1 MLKEHIPGEVMYNN
15 EDSKRSNFIVQG
27 GFLAITGI
35 ISRIIGLVYRIP
47 LQKKIGDSGMG
58 YYSAAFQ
65 IYSIMLI
72 ISSYSLPT
80 AVSKLVAM
88 RVAKGQ
94 YRNAKKIFHG
104 ALLFACITGGASCLI
119 VLFGADAMASN
130 IMNLPKSAIALRIL
144 APTLLI
150 VAVMGVIRGYF
161 QGLGTMMPTA
171 FSQLFEQII
180 NAVVSVVAA
189 IYLFEYG
196 SKVSRLLHDD
206 TYSAAYGA
214 AGGTLGTGAG
224 ALAGVMMLG
233 AMFFIHNR
241 TMKVN
246 VSNDATQ
253 KNDGFPK
260 IFRLLILT
268 ILPVILSSTIYN
280 ISDVIDQ
287 GIFGSVMAKK
297 GMSEHDIASYW
308 GIFST
313 KYKVIINVPV
323 ALANA
328 LCSSIMPSLTACV
341 EQGKHKLAKHKVRLG
356 MRFVMII
363 AFPCAM
369 GLSVLGKPIL
379 SMLFSGEIEIPA
391 MLLRVGSVTVILY
404 SMSTLSNG
412 VLQGINKMNV
422 PVRNA
427 AIALLIHV
435 GVLYLCVGVLDL
447 KLYGVVIAVIV
458 FALIICVLNWI
469 NIGRYLTYRQEIRKT
484 FVIPFAASSIMGI
497 VIGLMYLLIGK
508 YAGETIGTLLSI
520 VIGACVYFVALLKL
534 HGVNE
539 NEIRSFPGGDL
550 LAKIAI
556 VLHLL

>member
-1 MLKEHIPGEVMYNN
+1 MYNN
-15 EDSKRSNFIVQG
+15 EGKRSNFIVQG
-27 GFLAITGI
+27 GILAITGV

-65 IYSIMLI
+65 IYTIMLI

-88 RVAKGQ
+88 RIAKGQ
-94 YRNAKKIFHG
+94 YRNARKILHG
-104 ALLFACITGGASCLI
+104 AMLFALITGGAACLI
-119 VLFGADAMASN
+119 VLAGADVMASN

-171 FSQLFEQII
+171 FSQLFEQVV
-180 NAVVSVVAA
+180 NAVISVIAA

-196 SKVSRLLHDD
+196 TMVSALLKDSA
-206 TYSAAYGA
+206 YSAAYGA
-214 AGGTLGTGAG
+214 AGGTLGTCAG
-224 ALAGVMMLG
+224 ALAGLIILTI
-233 AMFFIHNR
+233 MFIFHNR
-241 TMKVN
+241 EMKKDVF
-246 VSNDATQ
+246 NDNTA
-253 KNDGFPK
+253 KSDSFPK
-260 IFRLLILT
+260 IIRILIIT

-280 ISDVIDQ
+280 ISDVLDQ
-287 GIFGSVMAKK
+287 GVFGSVMAKR
-297 GMSEHDIASYW
+297 GMGEHDIASYW

-328 LCSSIMPSLTACV
+328 LCSSIMPSLTSCV
-341 EQGKHKLAKHKVRLG
+341 EQGKFKLARHKVRLG

-379 SMLFSGEIEIPA
+379 SMLFTGEIEIPA
-391 MLLRVGSVTVILY
+391 MLLRIGSATVILY

-412 VLQGINKMNV
+412 VLQGINKLNI

-427 AIALLIHV
+427 AIALAIHI
-435 GVLYLCVGVLDL
+435 GVLYVCIGVLDL
-447 KLYGVVIAVIV
+447 KLYGVVIALIV

-469 NIGRYLTYRQEIRKT
+469 SIGRYLSYRQEIRKT
-484 FVIPFAASSIMGI
+484 FIIPFAASAIMGL
-497 VIGLMYLLIGK
+497 VIFISYILIGK
-508 YAGETIGTLLSI
+508 AASDAVSTIVSI
-520 VIGACVYFVALLKL
+520 FIGACVYFVALLLLK
-534 HGVNE
+534 GVNE
-539 NEIRSFPGGDL
+539 AEIRSFPGGDILAGIALTLKL
-550 LAKIAI
+550 LR
-556 VLHLL
+556 

>member
-1 MLKEHIPGEVMYNN
+1 MYNN
-15 EDSKRSNFIVQG
+15 EGKRSNFIVQG
-27 GFLAITGI
+27 GILAITGV

-94 YRNAKKIFHG
+94 YKNARRTLHG
-104 ALLFACITGGASCLI
+104 AMLFALITGGASCLI
-119 VLFGADAMASN
+119 VLFGADVMATN

-161 QGLGTMMPTA
+161 QGLGTMIPTA
-171 FSQLFEQII
+171 FSQLFEQVV
-180 NAVVSVVAA
+180 NAVISVVAA

-196 SKVSRLLHDD
+196 TKVSALLKDNA
-206 TYSAAYGA
+206 YSSAYGA
-214 AGGTLGTGAG
+214 AGGTLGTCAG
-224 ALAGVMMLG
+224 ALAGLLMLAVM
-233 AMFFIHNR
+233 FVIHNR
-241 TMKVN
+241 DMKKN
-246 VSNDATQ
+246 VFNDSTA
-253 KNDGFPK
+253 KNDSFPK
-260 IFRLLILT
+260 IFRILLIT

-280 ISDVIDQ
+280 ISDVLDQ
-287 GIFGSVMAKK
+287 GLFGSVMAKK
-297 GMSEHDIASYW
+297 GMGEHDIASYW

-328 LCSSIMPSLTACV
+328 LCSSIMPSLTSCV
-341 EQGKHKLAKHKVRLG
+341 EQGKLKLARHKVRLG

-379 SMLFSGEIEIPA
+379 SMLFTGEIEIPS
-391 MLLRVGSVTVILY
+391 MLLRIGSITVVLY

-412 VLQGINKMNV
+412 VLQGINKLNI

-427 AIALLIHV
+427 AIALAIHL
-435 GVLYLCVGVLDL
+435 GVLYLCIGVFDL
-447 KLYGVVIAVIV
+447 KLYGVVIALIV
-458 FALIICVLNWI
+458 FALIICILNWI
-469 NIGRYLTYRQEIRKT
+469 SIGRYLSYRQELKKT
-484 FVIPFAASSIMGI
+484 FLIPLLASAIMGV
-497 VIGLMYLLIGK
+497 VIFIAYILLGKAVSDAVATLISILIG
-508 YAGETIGTLLSI
+508 
-520 VIGACVYFVALLKL
+520 VCVYFVALLLLK
-534 HGVNE
+534 GVNE
-539 NEIRSFPGGDL
+539 AEIRSFPGGDI
-550 LAKIAI
+550 LAGIALTLRLI
-556 VLHLL
+556 R